1 MEMYLL
7 KSAACLAVLML
18 FYKLL
23 LERENMHVF
32 KQFFLLAAPVISFV
46 IPAIT
51 IPEYVTIS
59 SANTAFFTETGISS
73 ESQSFPY
80 LEAILGT
87 VYLLG
92 VVFFGSIFLI
102 NFNTLIRRAR
112 NNPKIET
119 PAATHVL
126 LKDNVIPHTFWSY
139 IYLNRLKFVRKEI
152 PQEVLDHEL
161 AHVQQKHS
169 ADILFIELLQIF
181 LWFLP
186 LIYLLKK
193 AVRLNHEFLADR
205 SVLQKT
211 ENVVD
216 YQKILLSFSSGQQNT
231 LVNSINYQSI
241 KKRFTVMKKQTS
253 QKAVLL
259 RTFIVLPLLATL
271 LYSFSDREIVVVTPT
286 ADAKEIVQE
295 KATPEMVAEY
305 NKWVKYYKENE
316 SALVETKTWE
326 RMKYIYSVMTPAQKK
341 NSEKFP
347 SLHPKQIISIVEDKP
362 EDNARINKEVKIVK
376 KNDRAAIKRER
387 AIIEEKRNANRQE
400 REVVKEEREAIRRE
414 KEIERAERRE
424 KEIERRAV
432 NGEIPPPPPPPPAP
446 PVGEHLSAPPPPP
459 PPPSPAEA
467 VRKWMN
473 EGATFFYN
481 GKEVSGQQALEAVQ
495 KNDGKNLNVRV
506 EENGSHKTVRISD
519 KKSRG

>member
-1 MEMYLL
+1 MIMEMYLL

-32 KQFFLLAAPVISFV
+32 KRFFLLAAPVISFV

-59 SANTAFFTETGISS
+59 SASPSLFTETAISS
-73 ESQSFPY
+73 ESQAFPY
-80 LEAILGT
+80 LEVILGA

-92 VVFFGSIFLI
+92 VIFFGSIFLI
-102 NFNTLIRRAR
+102 NFITLIRRAR
-112 NNPKIET
+112 INPKIET

-126 LKDNVIPHTFWSY
+126 LNENVIPHTFWSY
-139 IYLNRLKFVRKEI
+139 IYLNRIKFERKEI

-161 AHVQQKHS
+161 AHVKQKHS
-169 ADILFIELLQIF
+169 ADILFLEILQIF

-186 LIYLLKK
+186 LIYQLKK

-271 LYSFSDREIVVVTPT
+271 LYSFSDREIVVLTPT

-295 KATPEMVAEY
+295 KATPKMIKEY
-305 NKWVKYYKENE
+305 NELARQFKKNGITSEDVE
-316 SALVETKTWE
+316 SEPFK
-326 RMKYIYSVMTPAQKK
+326 RMMYIYGLMTTEQRK
-341 NSEKFP
+341 S
-347 SLHPKQIISIVEDKP
+347 
-362 EDNARINKEVKIVK
+362 
-376 KNDRAAIKRER
+376 
-387 AIIEEKRNANRQE
+387 
-400 REVVKEEREAIRRE
+400 
-414 KEIERAERRE
+414 AETL
-424 KEIERRAV
+424 
-432 NGEIPPPPPPPPAP
+432 PPPPPPIEVEGKPARGAEKINKAKGQNLPPLPPPVEVVGLPAP
-446 PVGEHLSAPPPPP
+446 PLPPPVEVQGHPADGAKAVQNHENKNSTPLPPPVEVIGYPSPPPPPP
-459 PPPSPAEA
+459 PPPSPEEA
-467 VRKWMN
+467 IQKWME
-473 EGATFFYN
+473 EGAEFFYN
-481 GKEVSGQQALEAVQ
+481 GKAVSGKEALKHVQ
-495 KNDGKNLNVRV
+495 ENNGKNLSVQV
-506 EENGSHKTVRISD
+506 EDKGSGKTVRITD
-519 KKSRG
+519 HEK